1 MAEPLVV
8 RIPHKLGKEEAL
20 RRVKPALD
28 KASSSFP
35 VLAVEEET
43 WSGDRLSFRV
53 RALGQVAAGNVE
65 VAEDHVQLEVTLP
78 WLLHKFAQVVQQAAV
93 AFSSKRNNSAALLAA
108 ATPASEKRPPSRCT
122 RITPPTAR
130 LAPSSASWCGCR
142 GPSSSCSLR
151 REKRRNGSPDRPR
164 HQQRR

>member
-1 MAEPLVV
+1 MTEPLVV

-20 RRVKPALD
+20 RRVKPALG

-53 RALGQVAAGNVE
+53 RALGQIAAGNVE

-78 WLLHKFAQVVQQAAV
+78 WLLHKFAQAVQKTITGRGRV
-93 AFSSKRNNSAALLAA
+93 LL
-108 ATPASEKRPPSRCT
+108 EK
-122 RITPPTAR
+122 
-130 LAPSSASWCGCR
+130 
-142 GPSSSCSLR
+142 
-151 REKRRNGSPDRPR
+151 K
-164 HQQRR
+164 